1 MENLF
6 ASHLFH
12 VVAPLWGTGNLAQLG
27 FDKEEKKKT
36 LPQNIL
42 LECHHP
48 PCFFSVEG
56 MV

>member
-6 ASHLFH
+6 APYLFH
-12 VVAPLWGTGNLAQLG
+12 AVAPLWGTVNFAELG
-27 FDKEEKKKT
+27 FDKEEKKKI

-42 LECHHP
+42 LERHHP